1 MTGGGMGF
9 IFAPE
14 EKREAQECACSD
26 IMAETKRELQHAL
39 PFAMEPVVYDFAINP
54 RGTWAE
60 LLRGEEALL
69 PAGYYAL
76 MVPTLLRRDPR
87 TLSPLRHAELD
98 RFGAACRAK
107 PELSGMVQ
115 TLFDRLFPRANGR
128 CRAGRVAKLLEENG
142 FDRAQHEQIRPDLKN
157 GRIGLAQNRLPANT
171 NIEDVRPED
180 VTVFESLSSN
190 DLTAEQKRWRERGL
204 AALKAGEAAV
214 VTLAA
219 GAGSRWTQGAGVV
232 KALHPFCKLA
242 GRHRTFIET
251 HLAKSRRAARLSNTS
266 IPHVFTTSYLTHD
279 PTDRYLSRERNYNYE
294 GPVLLSAGKAIGLR
308 RSATTVDAEVLAAAP
323 KLKIVARAGV
333 GLDNVDVDAATARG
347 VLVVN
352 APTSNIH
359 SAAEHAVAL
368 LLAAARQ
375 IAPADASLREHT
387 WKRSSFSG
395 TELYGKTV
403 GVVGLGRI
411 GQLVA
416 QRLAAF
422 GTHVVAY
429 DPYVSAARAA
439 QLGIELLTLD
449 ELLGRADFI
458 SVHLPK
464 TPETAGLI
472 GKEALAKT
480 KPGVIIVNAARGGLV
495 DEEALAEAI
504 RSGHVRGAGI
514 DVFAKEPA
522 TESPLFDL
530 PQVVV
535 TPHLGAST
543 AEAQDRAGTDVA
555 ASVRL
560 ALAGEFVPDAVN
572 VGGGVVGE
580 EVAPW
585 LDLVRKLG
593 LLVGVLSTEL
603 PVSLSVQVRGEL
615 ASEDVAGT
623 ATFGAARV
631 VLRGHRGPGDIR
643 QRARTG
649 RRTRCAADISTASE
663 SPNHRSVVDVRAVYS
678 DGSVANVSGA
688 LSGPQQVEKIVQIN
702 GRNFDLRAEGVYLI
716 INYIDQPGTLGK
728 IGTLLG
734 GADINIHAAQLSEDA
749 EGPGATILLRIDRD
763 VPDDVRA
770 AIAESVGA
778 KLLEVVDLS

>member
-1 MTGGGMGF
+1 V
-9 IFAPE
+9 
-14 EKREAQECACSD
+14 S
-26 IMAETKRELQHAL
+26 L
-39 PFAMEPVVYDFAINP
+39 PVVLIADKLAESTVAALGDQVEVRWVDGPN
-54 RGTWAE
+54 REE
-60 LLRGEEALL
+60 LLAAVPDADALL
-69 PAGYYAL
+69 
-76 MVPTLLRRDPR
+76 V
-87 TLSPLRHAELD
+87 
-98 RFGAACRAK
+98 
-107 PELSGMVQ
+107 
-115 TLFDRLFPRANGR
+115 
-128 CRAGRVAKLLEENG
+128 
-142 FDRAQHEQIRPDLKN
+142 
-157 GRIGLAQNRLPANT
+157 
-171 NIEDVRPED
+171 
-180 VTVFESLSSN
+180 
-190 DLTAEQKRWRERGL
+190 
-204 AALKAGEAAV
+204 
-214 VTLAA
+214 
-219 GAGSRWTQGAGVV
+219 
-232 KALHPFCKLA
+232 
-242 GRHRTFIET
+242 
-251 HLAKSRRAARLSNTS
+251 
-266 IPHVFTTSYLTHD
+266 
-279 PTDRYLSRERNYNYE
+279 
-294 GPVLLSAGKAIGLR
+294 
-308 RSATTVDAEVLAAAP
+308 RSATTVDADVLTAGT

-359 SAAEHAVAL
+359 SAAEHALAL

-395 TELYGKTV
+395 TEIFGKTV

-429 DPYVSAARAA
+429 DPYVAPTLAA

-495 DEEALAEAI
+495 DEAALAEAVG
-504 RSGHVRGAGI
+504 SGHVRAAGI
-514 DVFAKEPA
+514 DVFSSEPA
-522 TESPLFDL
+522 TDSPLFDL

-555 ASVRL
+555 ASVKL

-593 LLVGVLSTEL
+593 VLVGALSSEL
-603 PVSLSVQVRGEL
+603 PTSLSVQVRGEL
-615 ASEDVAGT
+615 AAEDVG
-623 ATFGAARV
+623 
-631 VLRGHRGPGDIR
+631 VLRLSALRGLFSAVIEDQVTFVNAP
-643 QRARTG
+643 AL
-649 RRTRCAADISTASE
+649 AAERGVDASISTASE
-663 SPNHRSVVDVRAVYS
+663 SPNHRSVVDVRGVGA
-678 DGSVANVSGA
+678 DGSVINVAGT
-688 LSGPQQVEKIVQIN
+688 LSGPQQVQKIVQIN
-702 GRNFDLRAEGVYLI
+702 GRNFDLRAEGVNLI
-716 INYIDQPGTLGK
+716 VNYVDQPGALGK

-734 GADINIHAAQLSEDA
+734 AADVNILAAQLSQDA
-749 EGPGATILLRIDRD
+749 EGPGATVLLRVDREVPPD
-763 VPDDVRA
+763 VLA
-770 AIAESVGA
+770 AIGPAVGA
-778 KLLEVVDLS
+778 VTLELVDLS